1 MSGHCVRIG
10 PAELWLGDSRE
21 IAPRLARPAAI
32 IADPPYGQNLKVN
45 VRTKLGG
52 KDYPPLLG
60 DDQPFEPAPFL
71 PLADIVLLWGAHK
84 FADRCPPGS
93 WLVWDKRPDGSRR
106 CQGDGEAAIII
117 DLPRPRRGGRQRRPH
132 HRPMRIHRLLW
143 DGYRVGA
150 AGREDVRPGR
160 PRVHPTQ
167 KPVSLMRWC
176 IGEARVPPG
185 GVILDPW
192 MGSGSTGVAAIQL
205 GHTFIGIEAERRY
218 FDVAVE
224 RISQAVEEAAKGA

>member
-1 MSGHCVRIG
+1 
-10 PAELWLGDSRE
+10 
-21 IAPRLARPAAI
+21 
-32 IADPPYGQNLKVN
+32 
-45 VRTKLGG
+45 
-52 KDYPPLLG
+52 
-60 DDQPFEPAPFL
+60 
-71 PLADIVLLWGAHK
+71 
-84 FADRCPPGS
+84 
-93 WLVWDKRPDGSRR
+93 
-106 CQGDGEAAIII
+106 
-117 DLPRPRRGGRQRRPH
+117 
-132 HRPMRIHRLLW
+132 MRIHRLLW

-205 GHTFIGIEAERRY
+205 GHPFIGIEAERRY

-224 RISQAVEEAAKGA
+224 RISQAVEEAAKGS